1 MFYTKLRLL
10 RKQRGLTIK
19 QIAEMSGLSY
29 RTVQSYELQDRT
41 PAAIDN
47 IIALSRALGVSVDYL
62 IDNEVSA
69 KESSTL
75 SEFQEMFDQLNETEQ
90 ETVLNLMKVLI
101 QKKRS

>member
-1 MFYTKLRLL
+1 MFYTKLRMI

-19 QIAEMSGLSY
+19 QVAELSGLSY

-62 IDNEVSA
+62 LNNEVSA
-69 KESSTL
+69 KESPTL

>member
-1 MFYTKLRLL
+1 MFYTKLRMI
-10 RKQRGLTIK
+10 RKLRGLTIK
-19 QIAEMSGLSY
+19 QVAELSGLSY

-62 IDNEVSA
+62 LDNEVST
-69 KESSTL
+69 KESPTL